1 MGQNTIDKIV
11 EKIRLYNSLN
21 EENRTELLKLLEALK
36 TEINEFSEKQEEH
49 AESLKGFIS
58 ASAHEATRQQK
69 NPTLL
74 KLAVEGLSASVE
86 GFEISH
92 PKLVENVN
100 NIASMLS
107 NMGI

>member
-1 MGQNTIDKIV
+1 MTRNTIEKIE
-11 EKIRLYNSLN
+11 EKIRLYDSLS
-21 EENRTELLKLLEALK
+21 EKNRSELLKLLEALK

-58 ASAHEATRQQK
+58 ASAHEATRKQK

-74 KLAVEGLSASVE
+74 KLAVDGLSASVE
-86 GFEISH
+86 GFEVSH

>member
-1 MGQNTIDKIV
+1 MKQNTIEKIE
-11 EKIRLYNSLN
+11 EKIRVYNSLK
-21 EENRTELLKLLEALK
+21 EEDRAELLKLLETLK
-36 TEINEFSEKQEEH
+36 TEIIEFSEKQGEN
-49 AESLKGFIS
+49 ADSLEGFIS
-58 ASAHEATRQQK
+58 ASAHEATREQK

-74 KLAVEGLSASVE
+74 KLAIEGLSASVE
-86 GFEISH
+86 GFEESH